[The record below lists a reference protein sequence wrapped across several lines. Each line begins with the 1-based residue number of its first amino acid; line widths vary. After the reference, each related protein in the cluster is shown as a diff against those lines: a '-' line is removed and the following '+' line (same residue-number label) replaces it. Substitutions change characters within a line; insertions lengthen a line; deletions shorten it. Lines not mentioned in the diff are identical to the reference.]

1 MFRRLLLKKDIS
13 LLLSG
18 AFDESTGL
26 RRALSTFELV
36 SLGVGGIIGAGIF
49 VLTGHAAAEFAG
61 PAVTLSFLL
70 ALVACGFAGFCY
82 AELASMMPIA
92 GSAYTYAYASM
103 GEFVA
108 WIIGWDLILEYF
120 LGATTVAIGWS
131 GYVVSFLKDFG
142 IYFPEKLSG
151 PLISYN
157 TDLHSWHLTGNIF
170 NLPALAILFIVT
182 TILIVGIRVS
192 SRANTAIV
200 VLKVTILLVFI
211 TTGVFYIKPELWH
224 PFIPPNTGTFG
235 SFGVSGVFRAAGFI
249 FFAYIGFDS
258 VSTAASEAKNP
269 QKSLPVGILGSL
281 AICTVLY
288 LVVSLIMTGVVHYS
302 KLGGAA
308 PIATATDAMGLT
320 FLSPLIKIGAIA
332 GLTSVILVLALGQTR
347 IFYAMSKDNLL
358 PPMFSR
364 IHKRYRTPHV
374 STMVVGAAASLAATL
389 LPIDIVSEL
398 VSIGTLLAFLIVCA
412 GVLILKYTRPDI
424 KRTFMVPWGPVI
436 PIGGIIS
443 CLYLMAGL
451 PLGTWF
457 RLIIWLILGLIV
469 YFAYSIK
476 KSSLNKI
483 A

>member
-1 MFRRLLLKKDIS
+1 MIKRLLLKKDINS
-13 LLLSG
+13 LLSG

-26 RRALSTFELV
+26 KRALSTFELV
-36 SLGVGGIIGAGIF
+36 SLGVGGIVGAGIF
-49 VLTGHAAAEFAG
+49 VLTGNAAAQYAG

-82 AELASMMPIA
+82 AELASMIPVA

-103 GEFVA
+103 GEFIA

-131 GYVVSFLKDFG
+131 GYVVSFLKDLD
-142 IYFPEKLSG
+142 ITFPRKLSG

-157 TDLHSWHLTGNIF
+157 PTLNSWHLTGNIF
-170 NLPALAILFIVT
+170 NLPAFTI
-182 TILIVGIRVS
+182 ILIVTILLITGIRAS

-200 VLKVTILLVFI
+200 IIKVAILLVFI
-211 TTGVFYIKPELWH
+211 TTGLFYIKPELWH

-235 SFGVSGVFRAAGFI
+235 SFGMSGILRAAGLV

-281 AICTVLY
+281 AICTLLY
-288 LVVSLIMTGVVHYS
+288 ISVSLILTGIVHYS
-302 KLGGAA
+302 KLGGPA

-320 FLSPLIKIGAIA
+320 FLATLIKIGAIA
-332 GLTSVILVLALGQTR
+332 GLTSVILVLVLGQTR
-347 IFYAMSKDNLL
+347 IFYAMSKDGLL
-358 PPMFSR
+358 PPMFSL

-374 STMVVGAAASLAATL
+374 STIVVGVAASLASTL

-398 VSIGTLLAFLIVCA
+398 VSIGTLLAFFIVCA
-412 GVLILKYTRPDI
+412 GVLILKYTRPEI
-424 KRTFMVPWGPVI
+424 KRIFSVPWGPVI
-436 PIGGIIS
+436 PVGGMIS
-443 CLYLMAGL
+443 CLYLMAAL
-451 PLGTWF
+451 PSGTWY
-457 RLIIWLILGLIV
+457 RLVIWLILGLIV
-469 YFAYSIK
+469 YFTYSIK
-476 KSSLNKI
+476 KSSLNKTT
-483 A
+483 